1 MFLKFLFFWGGFY
14 SCPFIIQ
21 IFSLGVKINMDL
33 NTAIEMMITQGP
45 FTALFIWLLMDTNRK
60 NEAREHRMQEQ
71 LDKTV
76 PILNQI
82 VSRLD
87 VIEDKIR

>member
-1 MFLKFLFFWGGFY
+1 MVI
-14 SCPFIIQ
+14 S
-21 IFSLGVKINMDL
+21 
-33 NTAIEMMITQGP
+33 QGP
-45 FTALFIWLLMDTNRK
+45 FAALFIWLLIDTNKK
-60 NEAREHRMQEQ
+60 NEAREQRMQEQ

-87 VIEDKIR
+87 VIEEKIR

>member
-1 MFLKFLFFWGGFY
+1 MD
-14 SCPFIIQ
+14 
-21 IFSLGVKINMDL
+21 IN
-33 NTAIEMMITQGP
+33 TIVEMVISQGP
-45 FTALFIWLLMDTNRK
+45 FAALFIWLLIDTNKK
-60 NEAREHRMQEQ
+60 NEAREQRMQEQ

-87 VIEDKIR
+87 VIEEKIR

>member
-1 MFLKFLFFWGGFY
+1 
-14 SCPFIIQ
+14 
-21 IFSLGVKINMDL
+21 MDL
-33 NTAIEMMITQGP
+33 NTIVEMIVSQGP
-45 FTALFIWLLMDTNRK
+45 FAALFIWLLIDTNKK
-60 NEAREHRMQEQ
+60 NEAREQRMQEQ

-87 VIEDKIR
+87 VIEEKIR

>member
-1 MFLKFLFFWGGFY
+1 
-14 SCPFIIQ
+14 
-21 IFSLGVKINMDL
+21 MDV
-33 NTAIEMMITQGP
+33 NTIVEMVISHGP
-45 FTALFIWLLMDTNRK
+45 FAAIFIWLLIDTNKK
-60 NEAREHRMQEQ
+60 NEAREQRMQEQ

-87 VIEDKIR
+87 VIEEKIR

>member
-1 MFLKFLFFWGGFY
+1 
-14 SCPFIIQ
+14 
-21 IFSLGVKINMDL
+21 MDV
-33 NTAIEMMITQGP
+33 NTIVEMVISQGP
-45 FTALFIWLLMDTNRK
+45 FAALFIWLLIDTNKK
-60 NEAREHRMQEQ
+60 NEAREQRMQEQ

-87 VIEDKIR
+87 VIEEKIR

>member
-1 MFLKFLFFWGGFY
+1 
-14 SCPFIIQ
+14 
-21 IFSLGVKINMDL
+21 MDL
-33 NTAIEMMITQGP
+33 NTIVEKIVSQGP
-45 FTALFIWLLMDTNRK
+45 FAALFIWLLIDTNKK
-60 NEAREHRMQEQ
+60 NEIREQRMQEQ

-87 VIEDKIR
+87 VIEEKIR

>member
-1 MFLKFLFFWGGFY
+1 
-14 SCPFIIQ
+14 
-21 IFSLGVKINMDL
+21 MDV
-33 NTAIEMMITQGP
+33 NTIVEMVITQGP
-45 FTALFIWLLMDTNRK
+45 FAALFIWLLMDTNKK
-60 NEAREHRMQEQ
+60 NEAREQRMQEQ

-87 VIEDKIR
+87 DIEEKIK

>member
-1 MFLKFLFFWGGFY
+1 
-14 SCPFIIQ
+14 
-21 IFSLGVKINMDL
+21 MDL
-33 NTAIEMMITQGP
+33 NTIVEMVISQGP
-45 FTALFIWLLMDTNRK
+45 FAALFIWLLIDTNKK
-60 NEAREHRMQEQ
+60 NEPREQRMQEQ

-87 VIEDKIR
+87 VIEEKIR

>member
-1 MFLKFLFFWGGFY
+1 
-14 SCPFIIQ
+14 
-21 IFSLGVKINMDL
+21 MDL
-33 NTAIEMMITQGP
+33 NTIVEMVISQGP
-45 FTALFIWLLMDTNRK
+45 FAALFIWLLIDTNKK
-60 NEAREHRMQEQ
+60 NEAREQRMQEQ

-87 VIEDKIR
+87 VIEEKIR

>member
-1 MFLKFLFFWGGFY
+1 
-14 SCPFIIQ
+14 
-21 IFSLGVKINMDL
+21 MDL
-33 NTAIEMMITQGP
+33 NTIVEMVVSQGP
-45 FTALFIWLLMDTNRK
+45 FAALFIWLLIDTNKK
-60 NEAREHRMQEQ
+60 NEIREQRMQEQ

-87 VIEDKIR
+87 VIEEKIR

>member
-1 MFLKFLFFWGGFY
+1 
-14 SCPFIIQ
+14 
-21 IFSLGVKINMDL
+21 MDL

-45 FTALFIWLLMDTNRK
+45 FTVLFIWLLMDTNRK

>member
-1 MFLKFLFFWGGFY
+1 MD
-14 SCPFIIQ
+14 
-21 IFSLGVKINMDL
+21 IN
-33 NTAIEMMITQGP
+33 TIVEMVISQGP
-45 FTALFIWLLMDTNRK
+45 FAALFIWLLIDTNKK
-60 NEAREHRMQEQ
+60 NEIREQRMQEQ

-87 VIEDKIR
+87 VIEEKIR

>member
-1 MFLKFLFFWGGFY
+1 
-14 SCPFIIQ
+14 
-21 IFSLGVKINMDL
+21 MDA
-33 NTAIEMMITQGP
+33 NTLEMIITQGP
-45 FTALFIWLLMDTNRK
+45 FAALFIWILMDTNKK
-60 NEAREHRMQEQ
+60 NEAREQRMQEQ

-87 VIEDKIR
+87 DIEEKLK

>member
-1 MFLKFLFFWGGFY
+1 
-14 SCPFIIQ
+14 
-21 IFSLGVKINMDL
+21 MDV
-33 NTAIEMMITQGP
+33 NTIVEMVITQGP
-45 FTALFIWLLMDTNRK
+45 FAALFIWLLIDTNKK
-60 NEAREHRMQEQ
+60 NEAREQRMQEQ

-87 VIEDKIR
+87 DIEEKIK

>member
-1 MFLKFLFFWGGFY
+1 MD
-14 SCPFIIQ
+14 
-21 IFSLGVKINMDL
+21 IN
-33 NTAIEMMITQGP
+33 TIVEMVISQGP
-45 FTALFIWLLMDTNRK
+45 FAALFIWLLIDTNKK
-60 NEAREHRMQEQ
+60 NEAREQRMQEQ

-87 VIEDKIR
+87 DIEEKIR

>member
-1 MFLKFLFFWGGFY
+1 
-14 SCPFIIQ
+14 
-21 IFSLGVKINMDL
+21 MDL
-33 NTAIEMMITQGP
+33 NTIVEMVVSQGP
-45 FTALFIWLLMDTNRK
+45 IAALFIWLLIDTNKK
-60 NEAREHRMQEQ
+60 NEIREQIMQEQ

-87 VIEDKIR
+87 VIEEKIR

>member
-1 MFLKFLFFWGGFY
+1 
-14 SCPFIIQ
+14 
-21 IFSLGVKINMDL
+21 MDL
-33 NTAIEMMITQGP
+33 NTIVEMIATQGP
-45 FTALFIWLLMDTNRK
+45 FAALFIWLLIDTNKK
-60 NEAREHRMQEQ
+60 NEIREHRMQEQ

-87 VIEDKIR
+87 VIEEKIK

>member
-1 MFLKFLFFWGGFY
+1 
-14 SCPFIIQ
+14 
-21 IFSLGVKINMDL
+21 MDV
-33 NTAIEMMITQGP
+33 NTIVEMVISQGP
-45 FTALFIWLLMDTNRK
+45 FAALFIWLLIDTNKK
-60 NEAREHRMQEQ
+60 NEAREQRMQEQ

-87 VIEDKIR
+87 YFPLTFLRGMA

>member
-1 MFLKFLFFWGGFY
+1 
-14 SCPFIIQ
+14 
-21 IFSLGVKINMDL
+21 MDL
-33 NTAIEMMITQGP
+33 NTIVEMIVSQGP
-45 FTALFIWLLMDTNRK
+45 FTALFIWLLIDTNKK
-60 NEAREHRMQEQ
+60 NEIREQRMQEQ

-87 VIEDKIR
+87 VIEEKIR

>member
-1 MFLKFLFFWGGFY
+1 
-14 SCPFIIQ
+14 
-21 IFSLGVKINMDL
+21 MDL
-33 NTAIEMMITQGP
+33 NTIVEMIVSQGP
-45 FTALFIWLLMDTNRK
+45 FAALFIWLLIDTNKK
-60 NEAREHRMQEQ
+60 NEIREQRMQEQ

-87 VIEDKIR
+87 VIEEKIR